1 MEAKMERMIPLLIES
16 RNGHDEVQVPESQI
30 AEKTNELLA
39 EGKMVTLEKENTTE
53 VLTEEVPKE
62 NWKDKF
68 ADVQSET
75 ATSKMKG
82 G

>member
-1 MEAKMERMIPLLIES
+1 MERMITLFIES
-16 RNGHDEVQVPESQI
+16 KNGHDEVQVPESQI
-30 AEKTNELLA
+30 AEKANEQLA

-68 ADVQSET
+68 ADVQSAT

>member
-1 MEAKMERMIPLLIES
+1 MERTIPLLIES
-16 RNGHDEVQVPESQI
+16 KNGHDEEDVPESQLP
-30 AEKTNELLA
+30 EKTNEQLA
-39 EGKMVTLEKENTTE
+39 EGKMVTLEKEDTTE
-53 VLTEEVPKE
+53 VLTEEVPKA

-68 ADVQSET
+68 AGVESAT

>member
-1 MEAKMERMIPLLIES
+1 MEKTIPLLVES
-16 RNGHDEVQVPESQI
+16 KNGHDEEQVPESQI
-30 AEKTNELLA
+30 AEKTNEQLA
-39 EGKMVTLEKENTTE
+39 DGKMVALEKEDTTE
-53 VLTEEVPKE
+53 VLTEEVPKA

-68 ADVQSET
+68 AGVQSVT

>member
-1 MEAKMERMIPLLIES
+1 MEKTIPLLIES
-16 RNGHDEVQVPESQI
+16 KNGHDEVQVPESQI
-30 AEKTNELLA
+30 AEKIDEQLA

-68 ADVQSET
+68 ADVQSAT